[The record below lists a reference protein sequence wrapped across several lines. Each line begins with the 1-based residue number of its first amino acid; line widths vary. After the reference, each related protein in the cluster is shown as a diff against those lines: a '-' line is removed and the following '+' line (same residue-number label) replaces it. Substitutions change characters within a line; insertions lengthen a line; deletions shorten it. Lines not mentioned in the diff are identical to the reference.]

1 MRYYNMMDEKI
12 KNLLT
17 NLTGICM
24 DIEIE
29 QEKIQNIIEY
39 FNKSFLINKEEIQKN
54 EIKEINQQLETV
66 KEELKQQIIPEL
78 KNEIL

>member
-1 MRYYNMMDEKI
+1 MDEKI